1 MSSYLQ
7 NYKLQNF
14 IYPALL
20 ALGPGLERFTHLQ
33 VLFASLFFGDLI
45 FLGEIF
51 YEGNFFLWHK
61 IFVDL
66 KFSGDFKGRLE
77 ANLGDLL
84 SLLFLVL
91 YPSFSLE
98 LSELVTILISP
109 SSHIDTQDW
118 TGDRMCLGLSRHRC
132 LITPDQSITDHSPLK

>member
-51 YEGNFFLWHK
+51 YEGNFFL
-61 IFVDL
+61 
-66 KFSGDFKGRLE
+66 
-77 ANLGDLL
+77 
-84 SLLFLVL
+84 
-91 YPSFSLE
+91 
-98 LSELVTILISP
+98 
-109 SSHIDTQDW
+109 
-118 TGDRMCLGLSRHRC
+118 
-132 LITPDQSITDHSPLK
+132 